1 MVHRRQ
7 QWRWFNLWRQR
18 GGNKPFSRSTSAAN
32 SDLEEAVVTV
42 IAPRTYNAEGP
53 RAACHNPEQE
63 FNNAVLENGEPTE
76 GRNGETQASS
86 SITRSI
92 QQRLSC
98 FQWAV
103 IFLFVFSV
111 IVVAVVVPVVK
122 NQNDSPSPQTQLPP
136 LDTAYLQEIR
146 ALLVPP
152 ELWSVSNAPQLRA
165 TELMAIQQPPISV
178 NSSRLYQRYAILTMY
193 FTNGGERWHDVDPM
207 MHECDWFLVE
217 CTSQKVVELNMGN
230 RLDMTG
236 SLVSELGLLSLL
248 RIADFGRN
256 RLEGTIPGT
265 LYELTNLGKYESGD
279 ARCEMYVSHLTLF
292 TIVVTLR
299 LSSNRLTSTI
309 SSSIGNL
316 TKLRSL
322 HLNDNFF
329 NGTLP
334 SSLGLLTGLT
344 RIAVEG
350 NFFTGNTL
358 LEYMPRWTNLGEF
371 MYTIHV
377 HDITEMFSRSCFHL

>member
-1 MVHRRQ
+1 
-7 QWRWFNLWRQR
+7 
-18 GGNKPFSRSTSAAN
+18 
-32 SDLEEAVVTV
+32 
-42 IAPRTYNAEGP
+42 
-53 RAACHNPEQE
+53 
-63 FNNAVLENGEPTE
+63 
-76 GRNGETQASS
+76 
-86 SITRSI
+86 
-92 QQRLSC
+92 
-98 FQWAV
+98 
-103 IFLFVFSV
+103 
-111 IVVAVVVPVVK
+111 
-122 NQNDSPSPQTQLPP
+122 
-136 LDTAYLQEIR
+136 
-146 ALLVPP
+146 
-152 ELWSVSNAPQLRA
+152 
-165 TELMAIQQPPISV
+165 
-178 NSSRLYQRYAILTMY
+178 
-193 FTNGGERWHDVDPM
+193 
-207 MHECDWFLVE
+207 
-217 CTSQKVVELNMGN
+217 
-230 RLDMTG
+230 
-236 SLVSELGLLSLL
+236 
-248 RIADFGRN
+248 
-256 RLEGTIPGT
+256 
-265 LYELTNLGKYESGD
+265 
-279 ARCEMYVSHLTLF
+279 MYVSHLTLF